1 MKKFLGLLFALGLI
15 SPAFAYE
22 DYIVSIG
29 DTIAQIKNK
38 TPDTISVE
46 VVTTIKNAR
55 DTIIVSSIKEGTGK
69 FSIILENGQISN
81 FTVLIS
87 KDKTEIK
94 TDKSY
99 IFFKIDEIEDAKN
112 TTKSQEFDFELDLPP
127 GVEWNK

>member
-112 TTKSQEFDFELDLPP
+112 TTKSQEFYFELDLPP